1 MPRLIFFTGHS
12 GTGKTTLSKQVVPR
26 LHARTGDNFA
36 FLDKDTLYGDY
47 SSRVMQL
54 LTGDPHDRDSP
65 TFLEHLR
72 EPEYDG
78 LLATARENLE
88 IGVNVVVCAPFSREV
103 KSGKLFDAQAMGM
116 SADTRISVVWL
127 TLAEEEARRRIE
139 ARGHPR
145 DRYKLAHWDE
155 YRVRRFEPAAADY
168 PQMLLFDTTIFTDA
182 NLDAMVEWLAGR

>member
-1 MPRLIFFTGHS
+1 MAAHS
-12 GTGKTTLSKQVVPR
+12 IIKRVVDVAACIPALLLVVPLCLLLLFAIR
-26 LHARTGDNFA
+26 IDSPGAPLLVQVRVGRGGNPFRMFKLRTMHARTGDNFA

-72 EPEYDG
+72 EPEYEG

-103 KSGKLFDAQAMGM
+103 KDGKLFDPQAMGM
-116 SADTRISVVWL
+116 SPDSEAGVGAVRMTVG
-127 TLAEEEARRRIE
+127 LAS
-139 ARGHPR
+139 
-145 DRYKLAHWDE
+145 
-155 YRVRRFEPAAADY
+155 
-168 PQMLLFDTTIFTDA
+168 
-182 NLDAMVEWLAGR
+182 